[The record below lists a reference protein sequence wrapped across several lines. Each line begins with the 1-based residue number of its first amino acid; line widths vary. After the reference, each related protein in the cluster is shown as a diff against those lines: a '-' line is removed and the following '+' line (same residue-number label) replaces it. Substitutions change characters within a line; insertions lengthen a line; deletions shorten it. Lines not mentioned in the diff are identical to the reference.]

1 MRAPVTALT
10 TILAGTILAATAAV
24 AADPF
29 EGRWT
34 AISAEENGASA
45 PDLIGHRLDF
55 DGAKFRIIDADGK
68 LAFAGTY
75 TADTTAKP
83 ATIDFENTEGAASGT
98 TWSGIWRE
106 DGQLLTVVDNAPDP
120 RARGLPNSPPRST
133 PAR

>member
-1 MRAPVTALT
+1 MPRRPRWRR
-10 TILAGTILAATAAV
+10 I
-24 AADPF
+24 PF

-55 DGAKFRIIDADGK
+55 DGAGFRIIDADGK

-75 TADTTAKP
+75 TADTAAKP
-83 ATIDFENTEGAASGT
+83 ATIDFQNTEGAASGT
-98 TWSGIWRE
+98 TWSGIWRQ

-120 RARGLPNSPPRST
+120 SSPRPSEFSAPVDSGHVMLVFTRMPSDA
-133 PAR
+133 PAK